1 MSDKLVKLVTD
12 SVSDLPPEVAQEL
25 DITVIPL
32 IVNFGGNSYMD
43 RVELT
48 AEEFYKKLVTC
59 TELPKTSAPAPGIF
73 ANTFDQLATKC
84 NEIFCVFLSSKFS
97 STCESAA
104 EGIKLMKNK
113 ARVEIMDSK
122 LAIMGQGML
131 VIEAAKK
138 AMAGAK
144 LNDLVDMVS
153 KSIPRVHTRVTLDT
167 LKYLEMGGRIGKVQA
182 LLGSLLK
189 MNPILGIKD
198 GEAFPF
204 TRVRSRQKANEW
216 LYQFATKFNNVKGIA
231 VEYGSNLAEAR
242 ELARR
247 IASVMPRVPIHISNV
262 SPVIGTHTGPTVLS
276 VSILE
281 E

>member
-1 MSDKLVKLVTD
+1 MTGNLVKLVTD
-12 SVSDLPPEVAQEL
+12 SVSDLPPEVASEL

-32 IVNFGGNSYMD
+32 IVNFGGNSYKD

-48 AEEFYKKLVTC
+48 AEEFYNRLANC
-59 TELPKTSAPAPGIF
+59 TELPKTSAPSPGFF
-73 ANTFDQLATKC
+73 ANIFDQLATKC

-97 STCESAA
+97 STYESAV
-104 EGIKLMKNK
+104 EGMQLMKNK
-113 ARVEIMDSK
+113 ARVEIVDSK
-122 LAIMGQGML
+122 LALMGQGMV

-144 LNDLVDMVS
+144 LNDLADMVS
-153 KSIPRVHTRVTLDT
+153 RSIPKVHTRVTLDT

-204 TRVRSRQKANEW
+204 TRVRSRKKANEW
-216 LYQFATKFNNVKGIA
+216 LYQFATKFSNVKGIA

-247 IASVMPRVPIHISNV
+247 IASAMPKVPVHISNV

-276 VSILE
+276 VSVLE